1 MLWPPGAAARSAP
14 RCRGGCWRGARGS
27 PPPPGSGTATRRTAG
42 GRVRP
47 PGALG
52 PDGVTELVTVEELRQ
67 QAAEAGAAGGPA
79 VGWQLWVGAAVGA
92 FPWFLGAY
100 EFGKRIVIQRQC
112 ERCAGTGLVGGE
124 APRKCPE
131 CGGFFPWESWQQF
144 LTSDPGNGGPLRA
157 PKGQTSVFYSTEVNG
172 PKGGAAAGGGGAAG
186 EGQEEGQEEEV
197 RAAVLE
203 ED

>member
-1 MLWPPGAAARSAP
+1 M
-14 RCRGGCWRGARGS
+14 
-27 PPPPGSGTATRRTAG
+27 
-42 GRVRP
+42 
-47 PGALG
+47 AL
-52 PDGVTELVTVEELRQ
+52 PLPADCCP
-67 QAAEAGAAGGPA
+67 AA

-157 PKGQTSVFYSTEVNG
+157 PKGQTSVFYSTEVNR
-172 PKGGAAAGGGGAAG
+172 PKGGAAAGGGRQRGRG
-186 EGQEEGQEEEV
+186 RRRCERRSSRRTDRPRRRV
-197 RAAVLE
+197 RRPSGNALCV
-203 ED
+203 